1 MAAANTVIQLK
12 KSGVSG
18 NIPATL
24 NVGETALNYADGKL
38 YYLNATNS
46 ISYITNQQTFST
58 INVNSTLILAGSPT
72 DILSI
77 TGSNGVT
84 ITANTTTK
92 TINID
97 SSVDLT
103 LANNAYNTAQ
113 AAYNQANSSNVLAQ
127 QAYNQANNAISQA
140 LAFAIALG

>member
-1 MAAANTVIQLK
+1 MAAISNTTIQLK
-12 KSGVSG
+12 KSGTPG

-24 NVGETALNYADGKL
+24 NPGETAINYADGKL
-38 YYLNATNS
+38 YYLNGVGG

-103 LANNAYNTAQ
+103 QANNALT
-113 AAYNQANSSNVLAQ
+113 LAQ
-127 QAYNQANNAISQA
+127 QAYNQANSAISQA
-140 LAFAIALG
+140 LAFSIALG